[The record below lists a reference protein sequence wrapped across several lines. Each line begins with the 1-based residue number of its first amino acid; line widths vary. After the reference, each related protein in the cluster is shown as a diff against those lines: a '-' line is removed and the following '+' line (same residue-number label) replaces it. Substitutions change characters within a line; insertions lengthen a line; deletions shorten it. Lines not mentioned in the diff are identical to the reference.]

1 MPLAAQLSGVQG
13 PNTICGL
20 ATSAITYPHWLNI
33 DGSDLI
39 LGCIDNWDLLRS
51 GATIG
56 ISWLFGAQLIS
67 PSGKKE
73 PDNYLE

>member
-1 MPLAAQLSGVQG
+1 MPLAAQLSGVQV

-20 ATSAITYPHWLNI
+20 ASSARSYSHWLNI
-33 DGSDLI
+33 DGGDLI
-39 LGCIDNWDLLRS
+39 LGRIDNWDLLRS

-56 ISWLFGAQLIS
+56 ISWLFGSQFIG

>member
-1 MPLAAQLSGVQG
+1 MPLAAQLSGVQV

-39 LGCIDNWDLLRS
+39 LGCIDNWDLRS

-56 ISWLFGAQLIS
+56 ISWLFGAQLIT
-67 PSGKKE
+67 PSGKKD